1 VSGNTSSILLDPS
14 SGLLKSSYEKFLPLI
29 IIGLNATLF
38 LPTMGHGFLTD
49 DFLHLTSVEYGTL
62 RQGLL
67 GANGGPFYSPT
78 AWLSYSLDWALW
90 GWNPYAFA
98 AVNLLLHSANI
109 FLLYLFARRL
119 WRSHIAGWWAALG
132 YALLFPANVSAVMFI
147 GTRAHL
153 FVVCFALAS
162 LLSALWLARTEDRKF
177 SALLSTVFF
186 ATLAVF
192 SKESGVT
199 APAAIALL
207 LLHERRSAHGGKPSI
222 PTIAGLFAAL
232 SAAVAAYA
240 VIRSR
245 SGAVHITF
253 GCKPF
258 QYCPTAGTLIEN
270 LLRYGWR
277 TFGLLSL
284 VAVAIAMSQY
294 LRGYRP
300 RLDLVTKDDL
310 LFSVLLFGVTIAPFI
325 LISSRSFI
333 YSYLPGVA
341 AALLLGATARSLHEK
356 VSPVPSR
363 HIRLA
368 PVPVILVV
376 AVYATV
382 MVIHS
387 LKWMRNAD
395 VSAMVLNQI
404 AAQSIKPEP
413 NTFFVLR
420 YSGKDKDIRMSDAL
434 GLGWGFG
441 CALKLLYSSPTVN
454 GTILQDGQEGQ
465 EGAACPECEKPH
477 VINLTYSL
485 DSRKAPRVTVVRD

>member
-1 VSGNTSSILLDPS
+1 VSGNTSFILLESS
-14 SGLLKSSYEKFLPLI
+14 SGSLKSSYEKFLPLI
-29 IIGLNATLF
+29 IIGLNAALF

-49 DFLHLTSVEYGTL
+49 DFLHLTSVKYGTL

-67 GANGGPFYSPT
+67 GVNGGPFYAPT
-78 AWLSYSLDWALW
+78 AWLSYSLDWMLW

-98 AVNLLLHSANI
+98 TVNLLLHSANI

-147 GTRAHL
+147 GARAHL

-162 LLSALWLARTEDRKF
+162 LLSALWLARTEDHKF
-177 SALLSTVFF
+177 SALLSTILF
-186 ATLAVF
+186 ATLAIF

-199 APAAIALL
+199 APVAIALL
-207 LLHERRSAHGGKPSI
+207 LLHERRSAHGGKLSI

-232 SAAVAAYA
+232 SAVLAIYA
-240 VIRSR
+240 VIRSQ

-258 QYCPTAGTLIEN
+258 QYCLTVGTLIEN

-277 TFGLLSL
+277 TFGLLAL
-284 VAVAIAMSQY
+284 IAVAIAMSQY

-300 RLDLVTKDDL
+300 HINLVTKDDL
-310 LFSVLLFGVTIAPFI
+310 LLSVLLFGATIAPFI
-325 LISSRSFI
+325 LIHSRSFI

-341 AALLLGATARSLHEK
+341 AALLLGATARSLKEK
-356 VSPVPSR
+356 FSPIPSR

-368 PVPVILVV
+368 AVPIIFVV
-376 AVYATV
+376 VVYATF

-404 AAQSIKPEP
+404 AALPIKPEP

-420 YSGKDKDIRMSDAL
+420 YSGKDKDIRMADAL

-441 CALKLLYSSPTVN
+441 SALQLLYSSPTVN
-454 GTILQDGQEGQ
+454 GTILQEG
-465 EGAACPECEKPH
+465 GACPECEKSP
-477 VINLTYSL
+477 VINLTCTL
-485 DSRKAPRVTVVRD
+485 DSQKMPHVTVVRD